1 MKRATIK
8 DITEYTWFKHELPNY
23 LFPDPDEDEATTI
36 DGDAVKVVCDKFN
49 VRLRIGSTDEQFVL
63 KALI

>member
-49 VRLRIGSTDEQFVL
+49 VRIGSTVEQFVL
-63 KALI
+63 